1 MAATKYIRKNDRQTG
16 ATFSTKTKPVNF
28 FALTGVKVSLAKKRL
43 ADTPKAIPFKVPTIS
58 NPNSVSR
65 KR

>member
-16 ATFSTKTKPVNF
+16 ATFSPKTKPVNF

-43 ADTPKAIPFKVPTIS
+43 ADTP
-58 NPNSVSR
+58 
-65 KR
+65 